1 VVARRAAIAFGLF
14 VLSTAPR
21 ALAQQAGRL
30 SDESPAR
37 TSASERS
44 DETAEEKRDTD
55 VTVIPYG
62 GADTDVGVGVGVIG
76 SVARKTPDHEPY
88 LWRVESVSLVTFK
101 NVKRTA
107 EDPTE
112 SQLEFPYIDS
122 YLLLSLPHAVK
133 KRLGL
138 EFRFSYTREQALKYY
153 GLGNASEVPE
163 GLELGDPRFEYERE
177 HPSFR
182 LRSESRFFGG
192 ALLIVGFAYTHNWL
206 TIPPDTLLAED
217 RASGSA
223 EVKQALEPAGEHGVA
238 EFTYGLGWDDR
249 DNRVSATSGHFH
261 TASIVLAP
269 GGVPAVPQ
277 MWARL
282 DGTLRFYVPLVP
294 KRLTLA
300 VRGVGDLL
308 LGDPPFYELPR
319 TDESNAIGGAKG
331 VRGIPAQRYYGKVKL
346 FSNLELRSRLFDF
359 SLFGQKNAMGVVA
372 FADTGRLWS
381 DLPADPE
388 LDGELGWDDGFGLKY
403 GLGGGLRLYGG
414 TSFVVRADVA
424 WSPDA
429 RPVGAYLGAG
439 EAF

>member
-1 VVARRAAIAFGLF
+1 VVARAAAIAFGLF
-14 VLSTAPR
+14 LSSTASR
-21 ALAQQAGRL
+21 ALAQQADRL
-30 SDESPAR
+30 SEESPSR
-37 TSASERS
+37 TSAGERR
-44 DETAEEKRDTD
+44 DKTAEEKRDTD

-62 GADTDVGVGVGVIG
+62 GADTDVGIGVGVIG

-101 NVKRTA
+101 TKP
-107 EDPTE
+107 E
-112 SQLEFPYIDS
+112 LEFPYIDS

-153 GLGNASEVPE
+153 GLGNESEVPE
-163 GLELGDPRFEYERE
+163 NLELGDARFEYERE
-177 HPSFR
+177 HPTFR
-182 LRSESRFFGG
+182 LRSESRFLGG
-192 ALLIVGFAYTHNWL
+192 ALLILGFAYTHNWL

-217 RASGSA
+217 RATGSPS
-223 EVKQALEPAGEHGVA
+223 VQRALEPTGEHGVA

-249 DNRVSATSGHFH
+249 DNRVSATRGHFH

-277 MWARL
+277 SWARL
-282 DGTLRFYVPLVP
+282 DGALRFYVPVVK

-300 VRGVGDLL
+300 ARAVGDLL

-319 TDESNAIGGAKG
+319 SDESNAIGGAKG
-331 VRGIPAQRYYGKVKL
+331 VRGIPAQRYYGKVKI

-359 SLFGQKNAMGVVA
+359 SLFGQSTALGAVA
-372 FADTGRLWS
+372 FADAGRLWS
-381 DLPADPE
+381 DLTPDPA
-388 LDGELGWDDGFGLKY
+388 LDGDLGWDDGFGLKY

>member
-1 VVARRAAIAFGLF
+1 MVARAAAIAFGLLVSSAASRVF
-14 VLSTAPR
+14 
-21 ALAQQAGRL
+21 AQQADRL
-30 SDESPAR
+30 SEESPAR
-37 TSASERS
+37 TSSSERR
-44 DETAEEKRDTD
+44 DTTGEKKRDTD
-55 VTVIPYG
+55 VTIIPYG

-101 NVKRTA
+101 TKP
-107 EDPTE
+107 E
-112 SQLEFPYIDS
+112 LEFPYIDS

-138 EFRFSYTREQALKYY
+138 EFRLSYTREQALKYY

-163 GLELGDPRFEYERE
+163 NLELGDPRFEYERE
-177 HPSFR
+177 HPTFR

-192 ALLIVGFAYTHNWL
+192 ALLIVGFAYTHNWV
-206 TIPPDTLLAED
+206 TVPPDTLLAED
-217 RASGSA
+217 RATGSPS
-223 EVKQALEPAGEHGVA
+223 VQKALEPTGEHGVA

-277 MWARL
+277 SWARL
-282 DGTLRFYVPLVP
+282 DGALRFYVPLVRR
-294 KRLTLA
+294 RLTLA
-300 VRGVGDLL
+300 VRAVGDLL
-308 LGDPPFYELPR
+308 LGEPPFYELPR
-319 TDESNAIGGAKG
+319 SDESNAIGGAKG
-331 VRGIPAQRYYGKVKL
+331 VRGIPAQRYYGKAKI
-346 FSNLELRSRLFDF
+346 FSNLELRSRLLDF
-359 SLFGQKNAMGVVA
+359 SLFGQRNALGAVA
-372 FADTGRLWS
+372 FADGGRLWS
-381 DLPADPE
+381 DLTPDPE

>member
-1 VVARRAAIAFGLF
+1 VVARAAAIAFGL
-14 VLSTAPR
+14 LAWSTVSR
-21 ALAQQAGRL
+21 ALAQQTGRL
-30 SDESPAR
+30 GDESPAS
-37 TSASERS
+37 TSASERRDKTRES
-44 DETAEEKRDTD
+44 ERDTD

-76 SVARKTPDHEPY
+76 SVARLTPDYEPY
-88 LWRVESVSLVTFK
+88 FWRVESVSLVTFK
-101 NVKRTA
+101 TKP
-107 EDPTE
+107 E
-112 SQLEFPYIDS
+112 LEFPYIDS
-122 YLLLSLPHAVK
+122 YLLLSLPHAVR

-138 EFRFSYTREQALKYY
+138 EFRFSYTRELALKYY

-163 GLELGDPRFEYERE
+163 NLELDDAYFEYARE
-177 HPSFR
+177 HPTFR

-192 ALLIVGFAYTHNWL
+192 ALLIVGFAYTHNWI
-206 TIPPDTLLAED
+206 TVPPDTKLAED
-217 RASGSA
+217 IATGNASVKRAL
-223 EVKQALEPAGEHGVA
+223 QPTGEHGVA

-249 DNRVSATSGHFH
+249 DNRVSATSGHYH
-261 TASIVLAP
+261 TATIVLAP

-277 MWARL
+277 SFARL

-300 VRGVGDLL
+300 LRGVGDLL

-319 TDESNAIGGAKG
+319 SDESNAIGGAKG
-331 VRGIPAQRYYGKVKL
+331 VRGIPAQRYYGKVKV
-346 FSNLELRSRLFDF
+346 FSNLELRSRIVDF
-359 SLFGQKNAMGVVA
+359 TLFGQRNAFGVVA
-372 FADTGRLWS
+372 FADGGRLWS
-381 DLPADPE
+381 DLPGDPE
-388 LDGELGWDDGFGLKY
+388 LDEEFGPENGLGLKY

-414 TSFVVRADVA
+414 KSFVVRADVA

>member
-1 VVARRAAIAFGLF
+1 MARAARIAFGALLF
-14 VLSTAPR
+14 LTASR
-21 ALAQQAGRL
+21 ALAQEADRPNK
-30 SDESPAR
+30 ESPAR
-37 TSASERS
+37 TAASERRN
-44 DETAEEKRDTD
+44 EKAEKKRDTD
-55 VTVIPYG
+55 VTVFPYG
-62 GADTDVGVGVGVIG
+62 GADTDVGIGVGVIG
-76 SVARKTPDHEPY
+76 SVARLTPDHDPY

-101 NVKRTA
+101 TKP
-107 EDPTE
+107 E
-112 SQLEFPYIDS
+112 LEFPYIDS

-138 EFRFSYTREQALKYY
+138 EFRFSYTRELALKYY
-153 GLGNASEVPE
+153 GLGNASEVPAN
-163 GLELGDPRFEYERE
+163 LELDDSYFEYGRE
-177 HPSFR
+177 HPTFR

-192 ALLIVGFAYTHNWL
+192 ALLIVGFAYTHNWI
-206 TIPPDTLLAED
+206 TIPPNTKLADD
-217 RASGSA
+217 RATGSPA
-223 EVKQALEPAGEHGVA
+223 VKRALEPAGEHGVA

-282 DGTLRFYVPLVP
+282 DGTLRFFVPLVR

-300 VRGVGDLL
+300 IRGLGDLL

-331 VRGIPAQRYYGKVKL
+331 VRGIPAQRYYGKVKV
-346 FSNLELRSRLFDF
+346 FTNLELRSRLVEFT
-359 SLFGQKNAMGVVA
+359 LLGQRNALGAVA
-372 FADTGRLWS
+372 FADGGRLWS
-381 DLPADPE
+381 DLPGNPE
-388 LDGELGWDDGFGLKY
+388 LDNELWAGDGLGLKY

-414 TSFVVRADVA
+414 TTFVVRADVA